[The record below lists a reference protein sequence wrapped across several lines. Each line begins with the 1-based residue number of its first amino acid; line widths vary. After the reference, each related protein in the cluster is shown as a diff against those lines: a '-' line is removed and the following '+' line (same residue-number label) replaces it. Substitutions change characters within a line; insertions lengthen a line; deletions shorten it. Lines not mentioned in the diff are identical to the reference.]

1 MGVGRDMVAFKIEEQ
16 WGKGIMKL
24 LSLDLRA
31 VFPEQKRFFKTNLRY
46 IKHWYSYYSATPQI
60 SQQVAEIF
68 EMSKNSA
75 LVP

>member
-1 MGVGRDMVAFKIEEQ
+1 MAFKIEEQ
-16 WGKGIMKL
+16 WGKGIMKQ

-31 VFPEQKRFFKTNLRY
+31 VFPEQKRFPETKLRY
-46 IKHWYSYYSATPQI
+46 VKHWYSYYSASSKI
-60 SQQVAEIF
+60 SQQLAEIF